1 MPMRPSCRPAL
12 AHEAIVGIAPIAPIA
27 STAPIASVA
36 AIAPIA
42 SIASTGTGPADF
54 PSPGA

>member
-1 MPMRPSCRPAL
+1 MPMRPSCRPAP
-12 AHEAIVGIAPIAPIA
+12 AHEAIVGIAPIAPIV
-27 STAPIASVA
+27 SIAPIASVA